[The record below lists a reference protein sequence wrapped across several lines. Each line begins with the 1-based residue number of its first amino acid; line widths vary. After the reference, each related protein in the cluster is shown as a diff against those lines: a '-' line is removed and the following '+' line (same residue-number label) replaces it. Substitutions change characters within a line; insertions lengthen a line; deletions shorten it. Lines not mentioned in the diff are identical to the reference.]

1 MNKVKMM
8 LLIFQLDTMLKGIAY
23 RKSDY
28 LELKGI
34 LDSIRNKIF
43 EAHIPVNNQ

>member
-1 MNKVKMM
+1 MNKMKMI
-8 LLIFQLDTMLKGIAY
+8 LLIFQLDGMLKGIVY

-28 LELKGI
+28 LEIKKI

-43 EAHIPVNNQ
+43 EANTGVD

>member
-1 MNKVKMM
+1 MLKIKM
-8 LLIFQLDTMLKGIAY
+8 LLLVFQLEGMLKGAVH

-28 LELKGI
+28 LELKMI

-43 EAHIPVNNQ
+43 EAKTGIL